1 MQAVPSNLVAGK
13 SRRVFLFELRAIGFR
28 VAGLA
33 GWIMRRVLLPRA
45 ENFSRSSLGSNA
57 LFDSLHRIVELLQG
71 IGYGFLG
78 NRNDAQ
84 SPL

>member
-45 ENFSRSSLGSNA
+45 ENFSRSSLGCDA
-57 LFDSLHRIVELLQG
+57 LFDPFHGIVELLQG
-71 IGYGFLG
+71 IGYRHIGD
-78 NRNDAQ
+78 RNDAQ